1 MREVYRKRLLQRGH
15 LNYGMGIG
23 MLITANKSP
32 GIFAAVCNDSYST
45 ERARLS
51 NHANA
56 ICTCACVIGPE
67 LTKKVMKEWLLQE
80 FRGGVLQAKVDQ
92 IAEVEHSMSGRK
104 SCNSQRSSFEN
115 YTHVLIYPTGGK
127 VGKFLPG
134 KTMISVVFSSFHV
147 RAFKVRQLWSFYRCW
162 TTGSPPV

>member
-1 MREVYRKRLLQRGH
+1 MDYRYKDVGVTDETDKTYSQWAKLVCEKIIERG
-15 LNYGMGIG
+15 YFKEGISICGMGIG

-56 ICTCACVIGPE
+56 ICVCACVIGPE
-67 LTKKVMKEWLLQE
+67 LAKKIMKEWLSQE
-80 FRGGVLQAKVDQ
+80 FHGGASQAKVDQ

-115 YTHVLIYPTGGK
+115 YTHVLIHPIGGR

-134 KTMISVVFSSFHV
+134 KKMISVVFS
-147 RAFKVRQLWSFYRCW
+147 
-162 TTGSPPV
+162 